1 MFSGASTIAGKI
13 DAVFLFIL
21 IICIALLVLITFL
34 MIFFVIKYSRKRNQK
49 PENIHGNTWL
59 EVTWTVIP
67 TILVLGMFYWG
78 WIVYSYSRDVP
89 ENAMVVK
96 VTGRMWSWLFEYANG
111 VQTDSLYVP
120 VDKPV
125 KLELHSQDVIHSFF
139 VPAFRIKEDL
149 VPGLNNYQW
158 FQATEVGKYDV
169 LCAEYCGL
177 QHSYMLTSV
186 NVMSEADF
194 QKWMQ
199 QQVAKVQ
206 EGKTSSPVDSGQGGA
221 LPAVASLEAKGK
233 RLLSIKG
240 CVACH
245 SQDGSESVGPSFRGI
260 FGAKITVITG
270 GKEREIV
277 ADEEY
282 LRKSMTNPSADL
294 SKGFQNLMPPQQD
307 QITEAEMDAIIAY
320 LKQLK

>member
-21 IICIALLVLITFL
+21 IVCIALLVLITFL
-34 MIFFVIKYSRKRNQK
+34 MVFFVIKYSRKRNQK

-78 WIVYSYSRDVP
+78 WIVYSYSRNVP

-120 VDKPV
+120 VDRPI

-139 VPAFRIKEDL
+139 VPAFRLKEDV
-149 VPGLNNYQW
+149 VPGLKNYQW
-158 FQATEVGKYDV
+158 FQATEVGKFDV

-186 NVMSEADF
+186 HVLNGEDF

-199 QQVAKVQ
+199 QQLALAKAGGVVPTA
-206 EGKTSSPVDSGQGGA
+206 GAGPIGAGQA
-221 LPAVASLEAKGK
+221 AATLEAKGK
-233 RLLSIKG
+233 KLLSAKG

-245 SQDGSESVGPSFRGI
+245 SQDGSESVGPSFKGI
-260 FGAKITVITG
+260 FGAKITVITD
-270 GKEREIV
+270 GKEREIA

-282 LRKSMTNPSADL
+282 LRKSVTNPSADL
-294 SKGFQNLMPPQQD
+294 TKGFQNLMPPQQE

-320 LKQLK
+320 IKQLK